1 MMAIKEFLFVE
12 TPDRSIITMR
22 FLTIQALL
30 ATTLT
35 NHHQLLINYYSHL
48 LAITL

>member
-22 FLTIQALL
+22 FLNIQALL
-30 ATTLT
+30 ANTLT
-35 NHHQLLINYYSHL
+35 NHHQILINYYNHL
-48 LAITL
+48 PAIIL